1 MSTLKTLNMNYN
13 KINNLLGW
21 FCAIIATAV
30 YVITAE
36 RTTSWWDC
44 GEFIASAYK
53 MQIVHQPGAPLF
65 LMIQNVFSNLAFG
78 DRTQIAFWMNVGS
91 AVSSGLTI
99 MFLFWTITALG
110 RKIIAGPKNLVSA
123 LSQNQLIGIMGAGL
137 VGALAYAF
145 TDTFWFSAVES
156 EVYAM
161 SSLCTAIVFWAI
173 LKWEVRADEA
183 GADKWLV
190 LIAYVMGLSIGVHLL
205 NLLVIPAIALVI
217 YFRRANEV
225 NTKGAVKALLIG
237 VAVLGF
243 ILWGVIQYLIK
254 FAAYADLFFVN
265 TLGMGFGTG
274 VTVFALL
281 VVGGLVYGIWYSIKR
296 VKPLLNIAL
305 ISLGFILFGYSSF
318 AMILIRAK
326 ANPTLNNSD
335 PDNAFTFLSYLN
347 REQYGDEPLL
357 KGKYFDAR
365 PVDFHEGA
373 NVYRKDKDRYAVAKK
388 KTDYTYDRE
397 TIFPRIHSE
406 KGGHPSYYREYL
418 GLAEGQQPTFADNLK
433 FFFGYQIGHMYARY
447 FMWNFVGRQ
456 NDIQGHGS
464 HVEGNW
470 ISGIKPID
478 NMLVGGQYAL
488 PTSEKE
494 NPARN
499 TYFFLPLLLGLLGA
513 YWHFGKNQ
521 QDGIVVFLLFF
532 FTGLAIV
539 LYLNQT
545 PLQPRERDYAY
556 AGSFYAFAIW
566 IGLGVLALKEFLSKK
581 TNIRVAAIAASVV
594 GLLAGP
600 VLLASQNW
608 DDHDRSEKLLARDMA
623 KNYLESVAPNAILF
637 SYGDNDTYPLWYVQE
652 VEGFRT
658 DVRVVNLSLLSSD
671 WYMRQMMEKVN
682 DAEALPINIDPE
694 KFKDGVRDVI
704 YYQDLQVPGY
714 VNVQDLLNIMLS
726 DSKQNM
732 AQLQT
737 GESVNILPTKKFQLP
752 VDREAVKAH
761 NVVPEEWAETIV
773 DTMQWD
779 YPLNYVSRAELSMLA
794 ILVNNN
800 WERPV
805 YFTTTTPEENNM
817 GLGKYLV
824 SEGFAL
830 RLMPVNTGLAPE
842 EYGSIANTDVLYDNI
857 VNKYQWG
864 NIANSS
870 YLDPDSYRYISLYVS
885 SIFGEGAQGL
895 LDKGRKDE
903 ARQVVLSAY
912 ENMPKKTYSIN
923 EAMSYSMLLDA
934 MYQVGE
940 TEKAQE
946 IMRRNATFVAEN
958 IRYYL
963 AVAETKGN
971 RESRNIRVGLLGLMR
986 LQQVAEMNKD
996 TTLKGE
1002 IDKLLEEFSFLM
1014 QG

>member
-1 MSTLKTLNMNYN
+1 MNYN

-21 FCAIIATAV
+21 LCAIIATTV
-30 YVITAE
+30 YVLTAE

-65 LMIQNVFSNLAFG
+65 LMIQNVFSNLALG
-78 DRTQIAFWMNVGS
+78 DRTQLAFWMNIGS

-99 MFLFWTITALG
+99 MFLFWSITALG
-110 RKIIAGPKNLVSA
+110 RKIFVGKADLASRITD
-123 LSQNQLIGIMGAGL
+123 NQVISVIGAGL

-161 SSLCTAIVFWAI
+161 SSLCTAVVFWAI
-173 LKWEVRADEA
+173 LKWEARADEPH
-183 GADKWLV
+183 ADKWLV

-205 NLLVIPAIALVI
+205 NLLVIPAIALLI
-217 YFRRANEV
+217 YFRRTSQAT
-225 NTKGAVKALLIG
+225 TKGAIKALLIG
-237 VAVLGF
+237 VVVLGL

-254 FAAYADLFFVN
+254 FAAYTDLFFVN
-265 TLGMGFGTG
+265 TLGLGFGTG
-274 VTVFALL
+274 VTFFVLL
-281 VVGGLVYGIWYSIKR
+281 VVGGLVYGIWYSIKK
-296 VKPLLNIAL
+296 VKPILNIAL
-305 ISLGFILFGYSSF
+305 ISLGFIIFGYSSF
-318 AMILIRAK
+318 VMILVRAK

-347 REQYGDEPLL
+347 REQYGDEPLF

-365 PVDFHEGA
+365 PTDYSDAGK
-373 NVYRKDKDRYAVAKK
+373 VYRKDKDKYVVAKN
-388 KTDYTYDRE
+388 KTAYTYDRE

-406 KGGHPSYYREYL
+406 KGGHPRFYREYL
-418 GLAEGQQPTFADNLK
+418 GLGENEKPTFADNLK

-456 NDIQGHGS
+456 NDVQGQGS
-464 HVEGNW
+464 LTEGNW

-478 NMLVGGQYAL
+478 NMLVGGQYDL
-488 PTSEKE
+488 PDSEKE
-494 NPARN
+494 NPSRN
-499 TYFFLPLLLGLLGA
+499 TYFFLPLLLGLFGA
-513 YWHFGKNQ
+513 YWHFGKRQ
-521 QDGIVVFLLFF
+521 KDALVVFLLFF

-556 AGSFYAFAIW
+556 AGSFYAFSIW
-566 IGLGVLALKEFLSKK
+566 IGLGVLALKEFFKKKLSAK
-581 TNIRVAAIAASVV
+581 VAGLTATGIGILAA
-594 GLLAGP
+594 P

-623 KNYLESVAPNAILF
+623 KNYLESCEPNAILF

-671 WYMRQMMEKVN
+671 WYMRQMLEKVN
-682 DAEALPINIDPE
+682 DADALPINIDPE

-704 YYQDLQVPGY
+704 YYQDMQIPGY
-714 VNVQDLLNIMLS
+714 VNISDLLTIMLS
-726 DSKQNM
+726 DNQQNM
-732 AQLQT
+732 AQLQS
-737 GESVNILPTKKFQLP
+737 GEYVNLLPTKKFQLP
-752 VDREAVKAH
+752 VDRDAVMANH
-761 NVVPEEWAETIV
+761 VVPEEWTDSIV

-779 YPLNYVSRAELSMLA
+779 YSLNYVSRAELSMLA

-800 WERPV
+800 WKRPV
-805 YFTTTTPEENNM
+805 YFTTTTPDENNM

-824 SEGFAL
+824 SEGFAM
-830 RLMPVNTGLAPE
+830 RLMPVETGLKPE
-842 EYGSIANTDVLYDNI
+842 EYGGIANTEAIYNSI
-857 VNKYQWG
+857 INKYQWG
-864 NIANSS
+864 NISKAK

-885 SIFGEGAQGL
+885 SIFGETAQAL
-895 LDKGRKDE
+895 LEDGRKED
-903 ARQVVLSAY
+903 AHKVVLNAY
-912 ENMPKKTYSIN
+912 ENMPKKTYQMS
-923 EAMSYSMLLDA
+923 EPMSYTILLDA

-940 TEKAQE
+940 KEKAQE
-946 IMRRNATFVAEN
+946 IIRRHAKFIGEN
-958 IRYYL
+958 LRYYM
-963 AVAETKGN
+963 AVAQTKSN
-971 RESRNIRVGLLGLMR
+971 QEVRNIRMGLSGLIR
-986 LQQVAEMNKD
+986 LQQVANTYNDAE
-996 TTLKGE
+996 LKPE
-1002 IDKLLEEFSFLM
+1002 LEKLVNEFSFMM
-1014 QG
+1014 QQ

>member
-1 MSTLKTLNMNYN
+1 MNYN
-13 KINNLLGW
+13 KVNNLLGW
-21 FCAIIATAV
+21 FCAILATAI
-30 YVITAE
+30 YVLTAE

-65 LMIQNVFSNLAFG
+65 LMIQNLFSNFAFG
-78 DRTQIAFWMNVGS
+78 DRSQIAFWMNVGS

-110 RKIIAGPKNLVSA
+110 RKLFVGKADLTTAISE
-123 LSQNQLIGIMGAGL
+123 NQLIGVMGAGL

-161 SSLCTAIVFWAI
+161 SSLCTAVVFWAI
-173 LKWEVRADEA
+173 LKWEARADNT

-217 YFRRANEV
+217 YFRRTDKV
-225 NTKGAVKALLIG
+225 TTQGAIKALLLG
-237 VAVLGF
+237 VVVLGL

-254 FAAYADLFFVN
+254 FAAYSDLFFVN
-265 TLGMGFGTG
+265 TLGLGFGTG
-274 VTVFALL
+274 VTFFALL
-281 VVGGLVYGIWYSIKR
+281 ITGGLVYGVWYSVKR

-305 ISLGFILFGYSSF
+305 LSLGFILFGYSSF
-318 AMILIRAK
+318 TMILIRAK

-335 PDNAFTFLSYLN
+335 PDNVFTFLSYLN
-347 REQYGDEPLL
+347 REQYGDEPLI

-365 PVDFHEGA
+365 PTDFSDGG
-373 NVYRKDKDRYAVAKK
+373 NVYRKDNDKYAVAKK
-388 KTDYTYDRE
+388 KTDYSYDRE

-406 KGGHPSYYREYL
+406 KGGHPSFYREYL
-418 GLAEGQQPTFADNLK
+418 GLAEGEQPTFADNLK
-433 FFFGYQIGHMYARY
+433 FFFGYQIGHMYGRY

-464 HVEGNW
+464 LVEGNW

-478 NMLVGGQYAL
+478 NMLVGGQNVL

-521 QDGIVVFLLFF
+521 RDGVVVFLLFF

-556 AGSFYAFAIW
+556 AGSFYAFSIW
-566 IGLGVLALKEFLSKK
+566 IGLGVLALKEFFAKK
-581 TNIRVAAIAASVV
+581 ANVKVAALASVGI
-594 GLLAGP
+594 GLLAAP
-600 VLLASQNW
+600 VLLISQNW

-623 KNYLESVAPNAILF
+623 RNYLESVAPNAILF

-671 WYMRQMMEKVN
+671 WYMRQMLEKVN
-682 DAEALPINIDPE
+682 DADALPINIDPE

-704 YYQDLQVPGY
+704 YYQDMQIPGY
-714 VNVQDLLNIMLS
+714 VNVTDLLNIMLS
-726 DSKQNM
+726 DNQQNK
-732 AQLQT
+732 AQLQS
-737 GESVNILPTKKFQLP
+737 GEYVNLLPTKKFQLP
-752 VDREAVKAH
+752 VNREAVIA
-761 NVVPEEWAETIV
+761 NSVVPEDWEETIV

-779 YPLNYVSRAELSMLA
+779 YTLNYVSRAELSMLA

-800 WERPV
+800 WERPI
-805 YFTTTTPEENNM
+805 YFTTTTPDENNM
-817 GLGKYLV
+817 GLGKYLI

-830 RLMPVNTGLAPE
+830 RLMPINTGLEPE
-842 EYGSIANTDVLYDNI
+842 EYGTIANTDAVYDAI
-857 VNKYQWG
+857 INKYQWG
-864 NIANSS
+864 NIAQSK

-885 SIFGEGAQGL
+885 SIFGETAQAL
-895 LDKGRKDE
+895 LSEDRKED
-903 ARQVVLSAY
+903 ARNVVLNAY
-912 ENMPKKTYSIN
+912 ENMPNKTFGMS
-923 EAMSYSMLLDA
+923 EPMSYTMLVDA

-940 TEKAQE
+940 KEKAQE
-946 IMRRNATFVAEN
+946 VIRRNTKFIAEN
-958 IRYYL
+958 LRYYM
-963 AVAETKGN
+963 AVAETKAN
-971 RESRNIRVGLLGLMR
+971 RETRSIRMGLSGLLR
-986 LQQVAEMNKD
+986 LQQVVEKNNDAD
-996 TTLKGE
+996 LKPE
-1002 IDKLLEEFSFLM
+1002 FDKLIEEFGFLM
-1014 QG
+1014 R